1 MATKL
6 LRKIAFAT
14 TGEHVGRLRYFSQ
27 HNYYRKKL
35 SNLEPLGA
43 LKSRSNRQWR
53 RIESALYEKLNELDF
68 YDLYLLISPEHREL
82 ADFDFEYLEA
92 DHGRE
97 YALSELRRWIV
108 ESHLY
113 NELDRVEM
121 DFTHVKS
128 KRPVSIDHFS
138 RQGRRAIKY
147 GHTLKERKKDIRA
160 EASKQNRRRAS
171 EALSFNVTNLAMR
184 SPQRSPN
191 APNFKPALSL
201 AAA

>member
-6 LRKIAFAT
+6 LRKIAPAT
-14 TGEHVGRLRYFSQ
+14 VGAHLGGLRSYTQ
-27 HNYYRKKL
+27 DNYYRKAL
-35 SNLEPLGA
+35 SNKEPYSA
-43 LKSRSNRQWR
+43 LQYRSNRQWHR
-53 RIESALYEKLNELDF
+53 LESALYEKLAELDF
-68 YDLYLLISPEHREL
+68 YNLYLLILPEYRDEVC
-82 ADFDFEYLEA
+82 FDFEQLEA
-92 DHGRE
+92 WRGDPA
-97 YALSELRRWIV
+97 ALTHLRRWIV
-108 ESHLY
+108 ENHLY

-121 DFTHVKS
+121 DFTRVKS

-147 GHTLKERKKDIRA
+147 GHTLKERRKDIRE

-191 APNFKPALSL
+191 APNFMPALSL